1 MGGREPREGREGRN
15 ADEGAFIF
23 PDIPVYP
30 VFPRSRPFVNAAFG
44 WMLLA
49 QVFFAGMNV
58 CTRLGARDLPWAEVG
73 AARFLVGAL
82 MAAALAFYQAASLR
96 ITDRRS
102 TWRRSVF
109 GALSALCTF
118 YALGSS
124 RIALGDVATLGA
136 TAPIFVAVLSGPL
149 LGERVGGRVTLAIVL
164 VFAGIVGVVGPSFG
178 VAAPVAAVAITGAIL
193 YALALI
199 WLRKIGPGETPQAV
213 VLHFSI
219 VGLCAM
225 LAFAI
230 PVWKWPDGAGGLLL
244 LGAGL
249 SGGGAQIAMTRA
261 YSLHRAA
268 PLAALSGLGIA
279 LTHLLAIP
287 VFGER
292 PTVWQIVGSL
302 LVIGASLLL
311 TTGRD
316 PAPVRARAPS

>member
-1 MGGREPREGREGRN
+1 MIRGLSYSTYLT
-15 ADEGAFIF
+15 F
-23 PDIPVYP
+23 PD
-30 VFPRSRPFVNAAFG
+30 FPDSRLPVNAALG
-44 WMLLA
+44 WMVLA
-49 QVFFAGMNV
+49 QAFFAGMNV

-82 MAAALAFYQAASLR
+82 MAGALGSYRGASLR
-96 ITDRRS
+96 ITDRAS

-136 TAPIFVAVLSGPL
+136 TTPIFVAVLSAPL
-149 LGERVGGRVTLAIVL
+149 LGEHVGRQVILAIVL

-178 VAAPVAAVAITGAIL
+178 IAGPVAAIAIAGAIL

-230 PVWKWPDGAGGLLL
+230 PVWEWPDARGGLLL

-268 PLAALSGLGIA
+268 PLAALSGLAIV
-279 LTHLLAIP
+279 LTHLLAVP
-287 VFGER
+287 VFGDR
-292 PTVWQIVGSL
+292 PTGWQVAGSL

-311 TTGRD
+311 ATGRGQATSD
-316 PAPVRARAPS
+316 PRPAG

>member
-1 MGGREPREGREGRN
+1 
-15 ADEGAFIF
+15 
-23 PDIPVYP
+23 
-30 VFPRSRPFVNAAFG
+30 
-44 WMLLA
+44 MLLA

-58 CTRLGARDLPWAEVG
+58 CTRLGAGDLPWAEVG

-82 MAAALAFYQAASLR
+82 MAGALGLYQGASLR

-102 TWRRSVF
+102 TWRRSGF

-118 YALGSS
+118 YALGSTQ
-124 RIALGDVATLGA
+124 IALGDVATLGA

-149 LGERVGGRVTLAIVL
+149 LGEPVGGWVALAIAL

-178 VAAPVAAVAITGAIL
+178 VAAPVAAIAIAGAFL

-230 PVWKWPDGAGGLLL
+230 PVWEWPDPGGALLL

-249 SGGGAQIAMTRA
+249 TGGGAQIAMTRA

-268 PLAALSGLGIA
+268 PLAALSGVGIV
-279 LTHLLAIP
+279 LTHLFAIP

-292 PTVWQIVGSL
+292 PSVWQIAGSL

-311 TTGRD
+311 ATGHK
-316 PAPVRARAPS
+316 PVAPKAA